1 MKETDIVIREL
12 TNEEIKDSKVFAH
25 FAWEGTDNFAFYTIS
40 DGYWESAK
48 ILCQKMKEE
57 SRDFKIV
64 DSLIYPMFFNYR
76 HSIELFLKVL
86 YFNLGDSD
94 STSRQKFLAFG
105 HDLKKLWDVLRPFL
119 DKGKEHVGVSV
130 NLNAIEHYIYSIN
143 SFDANSMIMRY
154 PIDKKLNANKS
165 KVYHFDFLY
174 FAEKMNELCISLRD
188 LDSELS
194 NQIFDVASPDELNEY
209 LNYVEK
215 YSSQIDD
222 FLSIL
227 RNDIEKEQKEIIENI
242 DFFTIIE
249 DDEMVEKY
257 KFLNNCDYDLLVLLD
272 NLFYVGRAVY
282 SNQIKLAIDS
292 ELRQKEFVK
301 VCYSVLEKNRIDSD
315 IKQYDNRNVNINI
328 YEKSSS
334 TLLKGIS
341 VALSIIRME

>member
-12 TNEEIKDSKVFAH
+12 TQEEIKDSKVFAH

-209 LNYVEK
+209 LNYV
-215 YSSQIDD
+215 
-222 FLSIL
+222 
-227 RNDIEKEQKEIIENI
+227 
-242 DFFTIIE
+242 
-249 DDEMVEKY
+249 
-257 KFLNNCDYDLLVLLD
+257 
-272 NLFYVGRAVY
+272 
-282 SNQIKLAIDS
+282 
-292 ELRQKEFVK
+292 
-301 VCYSVLEKNRIDSD
+301 
-315 IKQYDNRNVNINI
+315 
-328 YEKSSS
+328 
-334 TLLKGIS
+334 
-341 VALSIIRME
+341 